1 MCDVGERIAEAIK
14 QNKKFIVVTGGVCSS
29 LGKGVLISS
38 IGNLLKNAGYFVN
51 VMKCDPYL
59 NVDPG
64 TMSPLVHGEVFVTDD
79 GAETDL
85 DLGHYERALGVHLNK
100 LSSVSSGQIYQRV
113 LEGERKGEYLGRCIQ
128 IIPHVV
134 DCIKKRILDFA
145 FSSEAE
151 FVLIEI
157 GGTVGDMEA
166 DVYLESIRQLRQD
179 LGDNLLFHAHLSY
192 VPLLSWVGELKT
204 KPTQHSVM
212 LLKQAG
218 LIPDGLFLRSD
229 MEMSEKA
236 VNKVSLM
243 CGVKRDF
250 VFQVLTHD
258 PIYNLFLDLYG
269 QKLHEK
275 LQKWFG
281 LKEIKDSDLSEW
293 RQLIEQIRKEKK
305 SVRIGLIVKYIGG
318 QDTYVSV
325 LEAIKSSAYHSDR
338 HAEIIDI
345 DAEKIESND
354 SETMELL
361 RSVDGIVVPGG
372 FDERG
377 IEGKILAA
385 KWARENNVPYLGL
398 CLGMQVVLIEFARS
412 VAGLEGASSTEF
424 AKDSRYPVI
433 IPLEDQI
440 DIEEFGGSMRLGA
453 YPCTITPGTLAYE
466 AYGVD
471 SVRERHRHRYEF
483 NNKYRDDLEKQGIVF
498 SGIYK
503 DKNLV
508 EIVEIKGHPFMLGCQ
523 FHPEFL
529 STPLK
534 PHPLF
539 NKFMDVILNDR
550 D

>member
-1 MCDVGERIAEAIK
+1 MCNVGELIAEVLK
-14 QNKKFIVVTGGVCSS
+14 QKKKFIVVTGGVCSS

-38 IGNLLKNAGYFVN
+38 IGNLLKNAGYPVN
-51 VMKCDPYL
+51 VMKCDPYF

-100 LSSVSSGQIYQRV
+100 LSSTSSGQIYQRV
-113 LEGERKGEYLGRCIQ
+113 LDGERKGEYLGRCIQ

-134 DCIKKRILDFA
+134 NCIKKRVLDFA
-145 FSSEAE
+145 LSSDAE

-179 LGDNLLFHAHLSY
+179 LGDNQLFHAHLSY
-192 VPLLSWVGELKT
+192 VPLLSWLGEVKT

-218 LIPDGLFLRSD
+218 LIPDGLFLRTD
-229 MEMSEKA
+229 KEIEEKA
-236 VNKVSLM
+236 IEKVALM
-243 CGVKRDF
+243 CGVKRDLI
-250 VFQVLTHD
+250 FQVLTHN
-258 PIYNLFLDLYG
+258 PLYNLYLDFYG

-275 LQKWFG
+275 FQKWFG
-281 LKEIKDSDLSEW
+281 LQEIKDSDMSEW
-293 RQLIEQIRKEKK
+293 SQLIERIRKEKK
-305 SVRIGLIVKYIGG
+305 RVRIGFIAKYIGG

-325 LEAIKSSAYHSDR
+325 LEAIKSAAYHSDR
-338 HAEIIDI
+338 HAEIVDI
-345 DAEKIESND
+345 DAEKLENKD
-354 SETMELL
+354 PKTFGLL
-361 RSVDGIVVPGG
+361 QSVDGIVVPGG
-372 FDERG
+372 FGERG

-385 KWARENNVPYLGL
+385 KWARENNIPYLGL
-398 CLGMQVVLIEFARS
+398 CLGMQVILIEFARS
-412 VAGLEGASSTEF
+412 VAGFEGAASTEF
-424 AKDSRYPVI
+424 NSDTQYPVV

-453 YPCTITPGTLAYE
+453 YPCEIASGTLADE
-466 AYGVD
+466 AYGESIVQ
-471 SVRERHRHRYEF
+471 ERHRHRYEF
-483 NNKYRDDLEKQGIVF
+483 NNDYREDFEKQGMVF
-498 SGIYK
+498 SGTFK
-503 DKNLV
+503 EKNLV

-529 STPLK
+529 STPLR

-539 NKFMDVILNDR
+539 KKFMEVILKDR

>member
-1 MCDVGERIAEAIK
+1 MCDIGELIAEAVK

-38 IGNLLKNAGYFVN
+38 IGNLLKNAGYSVN
-51 VMKCDPYL
+51 VMKCDPYF

-134 DCIKKRILDFA
+134 DRIKKRILDFA

-151 FVLIEI
+151 FILIEI

-166 DVYLESIRQLRQD
+166 DVYLESLRQLRQD
-179 LGDNLLFHAHLSY
+179 LGANQFFHAHLSY
-192 VPLLSWVGELKT
+192 VPLLSWIGELKT

-218 LIPDGLFLRSD
+218 LIPDGLFLRTD
-229 MEMSEKA
+229 MEMSDKSF
-236 VNKVSLM
+236 NKVSLM

-258 PIYNLFLDLYG
+258 PLYNLFLDLYG

-281 LKEIKDSDLSEW
+281 LKDIKDSDLSEW
-293 RQLIEQIRKEKK
+293 RQLIERIRKEKK
-305 SVRIGLIVKYIGG
+305 RVRIGLIVKYIGG

-325 LEAIKSSAYHSDR
+325 LEAIKSAAYHSDR
-338 HAEIIDI
+338 HAEIIYI
-345 DAEKIESND
+345 DAEKIENND
-354 SETMELL
+354 SESMELL
-361 RSVDGIVVPGG
+361 KSVDGIVVPGG

-377 IEGKILAA
+377 IEGKVLAA

-433 IPLEDQI
+433 VPLEDQI

-453 YPCTITPGTLAYE
+453 YPCEVMPGTLAHE

-471 SVRERHRHRYEF
+471 TIKERHRHRYEF
-483 NNKYRDDLEKQGIVF
+483 NNDYRDDLEKQGIVF
-498 SGIYK
+498 SGIFK
-503 DKNLV
+503 EKNLV
-508 EIVEIKGHPFMLGCQ
+508 EIVEVKGHPFMLGCQ

-529 STPLK
+529 SSPLK

-539 NKFMDVILNDR
+539 KKFIDVILEDR